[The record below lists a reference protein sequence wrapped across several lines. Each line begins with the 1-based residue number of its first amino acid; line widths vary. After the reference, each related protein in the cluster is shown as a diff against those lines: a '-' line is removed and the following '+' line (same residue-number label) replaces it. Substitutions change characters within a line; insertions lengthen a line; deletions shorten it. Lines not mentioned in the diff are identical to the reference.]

1 MSEASTFAPGRKII
15 SSQDMRLV
23 LDAGAYLSDARRI
36 HGEAKEAVRKA
47 QAEGREQGYREGFD
61 RGRNEALAQLVDAI
75 GQVRQRLVASDEELA
90 AIVLSAVEQMLGE
103 MDASEAALR
112 CVRRALDDASSDV
125 WAILR
130 VSPDDLADV
139 EAGLRALP
147 LTSAWPEIKSVEPDP
162 LLKRGEIIL
171 ETPKG
176 RVHVGLRQQLSR
188 LKAGLQSLEG

>member
-1 MSEASTFAPGRKII
+1 MSEAPVFAPARKVIPSI
-15 SSQDMRLV
+15 DMRMV

-36 HGEAKEAVRKA
+36 HSETKQAVAKA
-47 QAEGREQGYREGFD
+47 QAEGSEQGYREGFD
-61 RGRNEALAQLVDAI
+61 RGRTEALAQLVDAI

-90 AIVLSAVEQMLGE
+90 EIVFAAVEQMLGE
-103 MDASEAALR
+103 MDRKDAALR
-112 CVRRALDDASSDV
+112 CVRRALDDAASDV

-139 EAGLRALP
+139 ERGLRSLP
-147 LTSAWPEIKSVEPDP
+147 LTNAWPEIRGVESDP
-162 LLKRGEIIL
+162 LLKPGEIIL

-188 LKAGLQSLEG
+188 LKAGLQSLES